1 MAAAGRRCDA
11 SIFARRGRCPACR
24 VDTAGRCLAGC
35 AEGSGEEAE
44 LKGIVDAI
52 EALWGQALAA
62 RQGPERAAREGLG
75 QHEQRPRLPY
85 TTALGR
91 SSVRGDRRF

>member
-35 AEGSGEEAE
+35 AEGSDEEAE

-52 EALWGQALAA
+52 EAL
-62 RQGPERAAREGLG
+62 
-75 QHEQRPRLPY
+75 
-85 TTALGR
+85 
-91 SSVRGDRRF
+91 